1 MGQKRDS
8 QRYNLKAELNG
19 KFQNDEIF
27 IVKDVSFDGISLLSV
42 FSPDIG
48 DKYKLYINNNDK
60 VYEVNIEITR
70 NKVVGFNSKGE
81 NILPMGALHSIA
93 GKILDLNG
101 TREKFLLSLQLN
113 SIYDSLSLAQAI
125 KKGQKK

>member
-1 MGQKRDS
+1 MGQKRDN
-8 QRYNLKAELNG
+8 QRYVLKSELNG

-93 GKILDLNG
+93 GRILDFNG

-113 SIYDSLSLAQAI
+113 SIYDSLSLAQNI